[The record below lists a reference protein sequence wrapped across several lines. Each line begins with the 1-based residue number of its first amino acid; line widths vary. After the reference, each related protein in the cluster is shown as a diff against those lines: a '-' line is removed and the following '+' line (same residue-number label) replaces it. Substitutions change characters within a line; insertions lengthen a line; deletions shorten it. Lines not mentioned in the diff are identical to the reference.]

1 MTVVYDVPADQLGTN
16 LTATAAADLT
26 GIPFGVYTVVADAL
40 AAAGITDATIDVQ
53 VTDTGGVSNVP

>member
-26 GIPFGVYTVVADAL
+26 GIPFGVYAL